1 MLEVINHLEQ
11 KIAEQQDSI
20 FHYTQR
26 LLEKDTL
33 LASRAAENDQ
43 RKDIILLLDKLK
55 EEETR
60 SDRLNQRVIE
70 LEQSIN
76 QKDSVLVH
84 VR

>member
-1 MLEVINHLEQ
+1 MEQ